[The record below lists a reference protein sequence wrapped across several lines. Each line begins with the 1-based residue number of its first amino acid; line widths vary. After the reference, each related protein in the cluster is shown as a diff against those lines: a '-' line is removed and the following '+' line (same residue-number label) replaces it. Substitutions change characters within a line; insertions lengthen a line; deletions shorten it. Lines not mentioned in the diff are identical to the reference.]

1 MQAGL
6 PVLYSFRRCPY
17 AMRARMTL
25 RYCGLTVALREVVLK
40 EMPAALLACSPK
52 GTVPVLVLPDG
63 RVIDESR
70 DIMRWALLQAD
81 PDGWWPDSAVLQG
94 EIIALLDENDD
105 RFKAD
110 LDRYKY
116 AVRHPEQPPEH
127 YRAQGER
134 FLDRLEQCLAG
145 SEYLLGNR
153 MSMADTGIF
162 PFVRQFA
169 FVDKA
174 WFDAAPYPQL
184 QRWLQG
190 LLDSDLF
197 TGVMQKY
204 PQWQAGDAVTRFPS

>member
-1 MQAGL
+1 MH
-6 PVLYSFRRCPY
+6 
-17 AMRARMTL
+17 
-25 RYCGLTVALREVVLK
+25 
-40 EMPAALLACSPK
+40 
-52 GTVPVLVLPDG
+52 
-63 RVIDESR
+63 
-70 DIMRWALLQAD
+70 WALSQSD
-81 PDGWWPDSAVLQG
+81 PDGWWPGATGLQG
-94 EIIALLDENDD
+94 EITALLDENDD

-116 AVRHPEQPPEH
+116 AVRYPEQPPEH

-134 FLDRLEQCLAG
+134 FLDRLEQRLADND
-145 SEYLLGNR
+145 YLLGSR

-190 LLDSDLF
+190 LLESDLF

-204 PQWQAGDAVTRFPS
+204 PQWQEGDAVTRFP